1 MDRVTPA
8 CPDVVGGLP
17 RCSRWPAPMQ
27 SVACPDAVGGRAPD
41 AICPLLS
48 HSLIPNI
55 PVLCLTLIFL
65 KSPLAI

>member
-1 MDRVTPA
+1 
-8 CPDVVGGLP
+8 
-17 RCSRWPAPMQ
+17 MQ